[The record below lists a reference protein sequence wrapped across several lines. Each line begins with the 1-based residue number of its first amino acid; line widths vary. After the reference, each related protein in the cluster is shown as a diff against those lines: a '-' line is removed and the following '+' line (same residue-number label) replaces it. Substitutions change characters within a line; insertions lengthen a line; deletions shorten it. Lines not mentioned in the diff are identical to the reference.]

1 MNFMYN
7 FVRLLARGGQ
17 LALAIVLA
25 GLLATSAAEAASPTP
40 KRSFTAAAVAFDP
53 AWGDVDGNIARI
65 VAGIENVARQG
76 VRLAVLPE
84 LATTGYIFDDFA
96 MIKPYLDTVP
106 GKATAAIE
114 KVTRARRIFVVIGI
128 AELDAKSGLGYN
140 TAALIGPHGYIG
152 KYRKHGLNTQDQRW
166 TTVGNLG
173 FPVFDTEL
181 GRISMLIC
189 YDDTYWQYARL
200 AALHDV
206 DIIAWSSASDRVMP
220 GTPVEKTKGDH
231 STVAGVQYLSA
242 HSGAFVVAATRN
254 GIEENPLTK
263 QRLYYNGG
271 SSIWDPNSTK
281 LAQAAVLP
289 PEVLPS
295 GVHGVAVAEIEPAKS
310 APVRAALLERRRP
323 ELYGLLSLH
332 RAPTDANAT
341 VTPHNVYI
349 SVQGGDPA
357 KPAGTI
363 VWRAPPKDGLSVL
376 PALFRY
382 GPDRPA
388 ADFQQLAEPQ
398 GGPSETALKDLA
410 KTSGGYVAG
419 SYPERAGDAVFHT
432 VALASP
438 AGEILAR
445 YRATHLAREDAWATA
460 GDKFV
465 IVPTPIGRIALAV
478 GDELAVPEVFG
489 VYSAERADIVAAP
502 SGKWRGAVL
511 EIDPKLFNTP
521 YPPGTPFMPYAAAKL
536 GQFWVAAAGWA
547 EGTKPAAL
555 LLGPEP
561 VIATPPR
568 VAYPGEPL
576 EAQVTA
582 PWAGTW
588 INQDQLIDGQQPGH
602 TLPLVLPG
610 NSACLAAW
618 RKAAGWKPGC
628 W

>member
-1 MNFMYN
+1 MFMCR
-7 FVRLLARGGQ
+7 FMHLLARGC
-17 LALAIVLA
+17 LLSLAIVLA
-25 GLLATSAAEAASPTP
+25 GLMATSAAEAASPAP
-40 KRSFTAAAVAFDP
+40 IRSFTAAAVAFDP
-53 AWGDVDGNIARI
+53 AWGDVDGNITRI

-84 LATTGYIFDDFA
+84 LATTGDIFDDFA
-96 MIKPYLDTVP
+96 MVKSYLDTVP

-114 KVTRARRIFVVIGI
+114 KVTRAHRIYVVVGI
-128 AELDAKSGLGYN
+128 AELDAQSGLGYN

-152 KYRKHGLNTQDQRW
+152 KYRKHGLNAQDQLW
-166 TTVGNLG
+166 ATAGNLG

-220 GTPVEKTKGDH
+220 GTPPEKAKGDH

-281 LAQAAVLP
+281 IAQAAVLP

-310 APVRAALLERRRP
+310 APVRTALLERRRP

-341 VTPHNVYI
+341 VIPHTVDI

-357 KPAGTI
+357 KPAETT
-363 VWRAPPKDGLSVL
+363 VWRAPPKGGLAVL

-382 GPDRPA
+382 GPDRSA
-388 ADFQQLAEPQ
+388 ADYQRLGEPQ

-410 KTSGGYVAG
+410 RTGGGYVAG

-438 AGEILAR
+438 AGDIVAR
-445 YRATHLAREDAWATA
+445 YRATHLAREEAWATA

-465 IVPTPIGRIALAV
+465 IAPTPIGRIALAV
-478 GDELAVPEVFG
+478 GEELAVPEVFG
-489 VYSAERADIVAAP
+489 VYAADRADIVAAP

-521 YPPGTPFMPYAAAKL
+521 YPAGTPFMPYAAAKL

-547 EGTKPAAL
+547 EPAKPAAL

-568 VAYPGEPL
+568 VAHSGEPL

-588 INQDQLIDGQQPGH
+588 INQDQLIDGQQPWH
-602 TLPLVLPG
+602 TLPLVLPR

-618 RKAAGWKPGC
+618 RKAAGWKPSC